1 VATCYRHP
9 NRETGVACSNC
20 GRPICPDCMT
30 PTPVGMRCPECAR
43 QRTKVVRARSMSG
56 VAMPVTYALIAINVI
71 VFLIEIGTGAG
82 AVSGGL
88 VNSSVVEHGALS
100 RATVADGDYWRLVS
114 SGFLHAGFLHIIFN
128 MYILYMLG
136 QMLESA
142 VGSFR
147 FAVIYF
153 VSLLCGSFGA
163 LLFTKIGLTVGASGA
178 VFGLAS
184 AGVMVMR
191 SRGIDPMQSGLPL
204 FIGINLLLGF
214 VISGISIGGHIGGL
228 VGGALAAVALFDI
241 GERRRGVVPQ
251 FVPLLICVAIAVAAV
266 IGSLVVANSGG

>member
-1 VATCYRHP
+1 
-9 NRETGVACSNC
+9 
-20 GRPICPDCMT
+20 MT

-43 QRTKVVRARSMSG
+43 QRTKVVRARSMAG
-56 VAMPVTYALIAINVI
+56 GAMTVTYALIAINVI

-82 AVSGGL
+82 AAGGGL

-100 RATVADGDYWRLVS
+100 RATVADGEYYRLVT
-114 SGFLHAGFLHIIFN
+114 SGFLHAGFIHIAFN

-136 QMLESA
+136 QMLEPA
-142 VGSFR
+142 IGSFR
-147 FAVIYF
+147 FALIYF
-153 VSLLCGSFGA
+153 VSLLAGSFGA
-163 LLFTKIGLTVGASGA
+163 LVFTKIGLTVGASGA
-178 VFGLAS
+178 VFGLAA

-214 VISGISIGGHIGGL
+214 VISGISVGGHIGGL

-251 FVPLLICVAIAVAAV
+251 FVPLLLCLALAVVAVLGSVA
-266 IGSLVVANSGG
+266 VANSGA

>member
-1 VATCYRHP
+1 
-9 NRETGVACSNC
+9 
-20 GRPICPDCMT
+20 MT

-43 QRTKVVRARSMSG
+43 QRTKVVRAPTMAG
-56 VAMPVTYALIAINVI
+56 TGTPVTYALIAINVI

-82 AVSGGL
+82 AAGGGL

-100 RATVADGDYWRLVS
+100 RATVADGDYWRLVTA
-114 SGFLHAGFLHIIFN
+114 GFLHAGFIHIAFN
-128 MYILYMLG
+128 MYILWMLG
-136 QMLESA
+136 QMLEPA
-142 VGSFR
+142 IGSFR
-147 FAVIYF
+147 FALIYF
-153 VSLLCGSFGA
+153 VSLLAGSFGA
-163 LLFTKIGLTVGASGA
+163 LIFTKTGLTVGASGA
-178 VFGLAS
+178 VFGLAA

-251 FVPLLICVAIAVAAV
+251 VVPLLLVAALGVASVLGAIAVA
-266 IGSLVVANSGG
+266 NSGA

>member
-1 VATCYRHP
+1 
-9 NRETGVACSNC
+9 
-20 GRPICPDCMT
+20 MT

-43 QRTKVVRARSMSG
+43 QRTKVVRAPSLG
-56 VAMPVTYALIAINVI
+56 GTGTPVTYALIAINVI
-71 VFLIEIGTGAG
+71 VFLIEIATGAG
-82 AVSGGL
+82 AAGGGL

-100 RATVADGDYWRLVS
+100 RFTVANGDYWRLVTA
-114 SGFLHAGFLHIIFN
+114 GFLHAGFIHIAFN

-136 QMLESA
+136 QMLEPA
-142 VGSFR
+142 IGSFR
-147 FAVIYF
+147 FTLIYF
-153 VSLLCGSFGA
+153 VSLLAGSFGA
-163 LLFTKIGLTVGASGA
+163 LLFTKTGLTVGASGA

-228 VGGALAAVALFDI
+228 VGGALAAIALFDI
-241 GERRRGVVPQ
+241 GERRRGAVPQ
-251 FVPLLICVAIAVAAV
+251 VVPLLLVVAIGAASVIGAIAV
-266 IGSLVVANSGG
+266 SHSGA

>member
-1 VATCYRHP
+1 
-9 NRETGVACSNC
+9 
-20 GRPICPDCMT
+20 MT

-82 AVSGGL
+82 AVGGGL